1 MLLIDDCERDLGM
14 NVILLDSEL
23 VSGHFGV
30 FNILQWDEYAEV
42 ENLRAITQ
50 KF

>member
-23 VSGHFGV
+23 VRGHFGV
-30 FNILQWDEYAEV
+30 FNILQRDEYAEV